1 MINKIKQTAEFIRSK
16 FQTDAIH
23 ALTLGTGLGNFTHI
37 LKNQESIPY
46 SEIPNF
52 PTSTVLG
59 HEGKMI
65 FAKINNIPVICLAGR
80 FHYYE
85 GYSMQEITFPI
96 RVLKELGIEN
106 IILTNASGSLKQ
118 EIPAG
123 SVVLIEDHINMMPE
137 HPLRGQTDERLGNR
151 FPDMKMPY
159 DPTNNDTFK
168 RIGKANNI
176 DIYEGIYYA
185 IQGPS
190 LETRSECRMARLMG
204 ADIIG
209 MSTVPEVIVA
219 TQIEMKVNAI
229 SIATN
234 LCDPDVKGVE
244 NTTIEEVVQAAQAA
258 EPKLSLL
265 VEKYFEG
272 MGKFVSY

>member
-1 MINKIKQTAEFIRSK
+1 MIQKIIETADFIRSK
-16 FQTDAIH
+16 MPIKPIYAM
-23 ALTLGTGLGNFTHI
+23 TLGTGLGDFTHI
-37 LKNQESIPY
+37 LKEQISLPY

-52 PTSTVLG
+52 PTSTVPG
-59 HEGKMI
+59 HDGKLI
-65 FAKINNIPVICLAGR
+65 FATIHNTPVICMAGR

-96 RVLKELGIEN
+96 RVLKALGIEN
-106 IILTNASGSLKQ
+106 LLLTNASGSLKK

-123 SVVLIEDHINMMPE
+123 SVVLLDDHINMMPE
-137 HPLRGQTDERLGNR
+137 HPLRGQTDDRLGNR

-159 DPTNNDTFK
+159 NPTINK
-168 RIGKANNI
+168 RFQQIARENHI
-176 DIYEGIYYA
+176 DIYLATYFA

-190 LETRSECRMARLMG
+190 LETRAECRMAKMMG

-219 TQIEMKVNAI
+219 TQLEMSINVL

-234 LCDPDVKGVE
+234 LCDPDQEIIE
-244 NTTIEEVVQAAQAA
+244 NTTVEDVIAAAQNA
-258 EPKLSLL
+258 EPKLSTL
-265 VEKYFEG
+265 VEQF
-272 MGKFVSY
+272 FISI